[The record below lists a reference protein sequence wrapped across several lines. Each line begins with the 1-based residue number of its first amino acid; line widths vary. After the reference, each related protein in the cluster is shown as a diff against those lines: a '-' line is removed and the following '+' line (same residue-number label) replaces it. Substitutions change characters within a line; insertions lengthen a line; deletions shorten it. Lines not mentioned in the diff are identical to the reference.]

1 MEGLRYAK
9 IGLAVFMTILLPSAY
24 LVRDA
29 GDAVIQA
36 VGLAAFAIGGT
47 VYMVLDMRSERRKK
61 KRSQ

>member
-9 IGLAVFMTILLPSAY
+9 IGLAVFVAILLPSAY

-29 GDAVIQA
+29 GDAAIQA
-36 VGLAAFAIGGT
+36 VGIAAFAIGGA
-47 VYMVLDMRSERRKK
+47 VYMILDMRAERHKK